1 MTMNHSAKVNF
12 FFIQNV
18 IYSKVQLKCFR
29 HKSKSGWRHLSLNC
43 GKKEN
48 LGKKRIIF
56 HFVEG
61 SARTYNSER
70 RISFPWL
77 KEWRLFRDS
86 RRDVFLI
93 YFSFSAQLTFFSV
106 FSFLFFSFLYFFHS
120 SSGKMSFPLFS
131 HSSWLT
137 FFQSP
142 CLSFCLY
149 FLLFKLGA
157 TKHLY
162 NWLCP
167 LVCWSV
173 GLLVRWSVRFF
184 WHF

>member
-29 HKSKSGWRHLSLNC
+29 HKSKSGWRHLSLKC

-77 KEWRLFRDS
+77 KAWRLFRDS

-93 YFSFSAQLTFFSV
+93 YFSFSAQLTFFSPV
-106 FSFLFFSFLYFFHS
+106 FSFLFFSFNFFS
-120 SSGKMSFPLFS
+120 LFFFIPLLVKWVSPYSLIRVAWLFS
-131 HSSWLT
+131 ISMSVVLSVL
-137 FFQSP
+137 SP
-142 CLSFCLY
+142 F
-149 FLLFKLGA
+149 
-157 TKHLY
+157 
-162 NWLCP
+162 
-167 LVCWSV
+167 
-173 GLLVRWSVRFF
+173 
-184 WHF
+184 